1 VNKSIGL
8 LALTMLLLV
17 QPASALPL
25 WELEGARGRVQL
37 LGSIHFL
44 RPSDFPLPAAME
56 RAYDE
61 ADVLVMEIDMDNL
74 DQLQA
79 QATIMQ
85 MAVDPRGR
93 TLESLI
99 GSREYEQARK
109 DAEKIDV
116 SLDLFQLYEP
126 WFAALQITQMRL
138 MQLGFDPSLG
148 LEQQWSV
155 RARNDGKEVRGL
167 ETLEDQLGALDT
179 MSERVQKKF
188 LLMTIEEAVRAD
200 TMIDRTLTAWRT
212 GDLATLERETTEAL
226 RDQPQV
232 YQKLLVDRNRNW
244 ATQIRQLARD
254 GGNYL
259 VVVGS
264 AHLLG
269 DDSVLV
275 MLDELG
281 YPSQRITR

>member
-1 VNKSIGL
+1 MMHLRWL
-8 LALTMLLLV
+8 LAAVCLV
-17 QPASALPL
+17 VAQTACSLPL
-25 WELEGARGRVQL
+25 WELEDARGQVRL

-44 RPSDFPLPAAME
+44 RASDYPLPPAMQ
-56 RAYDE
+56 RAYEE
-61 ADVLVMEIDMDNL
+61 ADVLVMELDMDDL
-74 DQLQA
+74 DQIQA

-85 MAVDPRGR
+85 MAMDPQGR
-93 TLESLI
+93 NLETLI
-99 GSREYEQARK
+99 GSRDYAQARK
-109 DAEKIDV
+109 DAEAINV
-116 SLDLFQLYEP
+116 QLDLFQPFEP
-126 WFAALQITQMRL
+126 WFASLQITQLRL

-167 ETLEDQLGALDT
+167 ETLEDQLGALDS
-179 MSERVQKKF
+179 MPERVQKKF
-188 LLMTIEEAVRAD
+188 LLMTIEEAVGAES
-200 TMIDRTLTAWRT
+200 MIDRTLSAWRN
-212 GDLATLERETTEAL
+212 GKLDELGRETTQAL

-232 YQKLLVDRNRNW
+232 YQKLLVDRNRSW
-244 ATQIRQLARD
+244 TRQIKALARD

-275 MLDELG
+275 MLDREG
-281 YPSQRITR
+281 YPARRITQ

>member
-232 YQKLLVDRNRNW
+232 YQKLLDDRNRNW

>member
-1 VNKSIGL
+1 MMHLRWL
-8 LALTMLLLV
+8 LAAVCLV
-17 QPASALPL
+17 VAQTACSLPL
-25 WELEGARGRVQL
+25 WELEGARGQVRL

-44 RPSDFPLPAAME
+44 RASDYPLPPAMQ
-56 RAYDE
+56 RAYEE
-61 ADVLVMEIDMDNL
+61 ADVLVMELDMDDL
-74 DQLQA
+74 DQIQA

-85 MAVDPRGR
+85 MAMDPQGR
-93 TLESLI
+93 NLETLI
-99 GSREYEQARK
+99 GSRDYAQARK
-109 DAEKIDV
+109 DAEAINV
-116 SLDLFQLYEP
+116 QLDLFQPFEP
-126 WFAALQITQMRL
+126 WFASLQITQLRL

-167 ETLEDQLGALDT
+167 ETLEDQLGALDS
-179 MSERVQKKF
+179 MPERVQKKF
-188 LLMTIEEAVRAD
+188 LLMTIEEAVGAES
-200 TMIDRTLTAWRT
+200 MIDRTLSAWRN
-212 GDLATLERETTEAL
+212 GKLDELGRETTQAL

-232 YQKLLVDRNRNW
+232 YQKLLVDRNRSW
-244 ATQIRQLARD
+244 TRQIKALARD

-275 MLDELG
+275 MLDREG
-281 YPSQRITR
+281 YPARRITE